1 MYSVWRNR
9 KQMDGLG
16 NYSEAFRVALQLED
30 TIDLQDLKYR
40 DSGWDS
46 VAHMVLMSELENTF
60 DIMLDTDDVIDFNSF
75 EKGKE
80 ILRKYEIEI

>member
-1 MYSVWRNR
+1 
-9 KQMDGLG
+9 MDGLG

>member
-1 MYSVWRNR
+1 MTNTQKYS
-9 KQMDGLG
+9 L
-16 NYSEAFRVALQLED
+16 AFHTALQLGNEFKVD
-30 TIDLQDLKYR
+30 MLSYR

-46 VAHMVLMSELENTF
+46 VAHMVLMSELENAF

-80 ILRKYEIEI
+80 ILRKYDIEI

>member
-1 MYSVWRNR
+1 MNNSV
-9 KQMDGLG
+9 K
-16 NYSEAFRVALQLED
+16 YFEAFQSALQLD
-30 TIDLQDLKYR
+30 DDLNLQDLKYR

-46 VAHMVLMSELENTF
+46 VAHMVLMTEIENAF

-80 ILRKYEIEI
+80 ILRKYDIEI

>member
-1 MYSVWRNR
+1 MNGLVKYSAAFRAAL
-9 KQMDGLG
+9 QMDK
-16 NYSEAFRVALQLED
+16 E
-30 TIDLQDLKYR
+30 IDLRDLKYR

-46 VAHMVLMSELENTF
+46 VAHMVLMTEIENAF

-80 ILRKYEIEI
+80 ILRKYDIEI